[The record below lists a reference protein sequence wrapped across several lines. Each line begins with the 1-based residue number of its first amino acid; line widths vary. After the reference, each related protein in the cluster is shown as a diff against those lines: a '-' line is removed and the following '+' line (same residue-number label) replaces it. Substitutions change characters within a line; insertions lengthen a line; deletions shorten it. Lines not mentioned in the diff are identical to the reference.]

1 MKSSIVKNTL
11 TNYLTVAIRLPHV
24 ILMTRWMLAFLGR
37 EYYGF
42 WALLWSF
49 FIYSLLLDFG
59 FGVSLRK
66 YTAMGL
72 YESEPERY
80 NKIVSTVLAIYLC
93 MALLIVAAT
102 FTASCFL
109 ESIIRVNDPEQLQYF
124 RKCFLL
130 FGSGA
135 AMVFVTAGVPEILV
149 GMQKIYIRNYVN
161 VFARL
166 AEFIGAWIILFSG
179 GGLIT
184 LILFTI
190 TVLISSNLVMG
201 IYAWKHIPTLRIRP
215 RLERKVFREI
225 MGFSGFVYLN
235 SVCRLIMNKSGD
247 LLVSIYHGLSA
258 VGVYHL
264 AGRFPDLCGQAVAQY
279 EENFSPI
286 TAALYSKG
294 EHERLRVTF
303 LNSMRWGSFMASF
316 FLFTGWF
323 LCEDALYFLFKVQD
337 QEVASF
343 CKAFLILMFVT
354 TACEKFPRDF
364 LLMTEKH
371 RRLSLVSVLEAAA
384 SLALALILLN
394 FYSAQCLVWIAICV
408 KITLLL
414 LLILPEVMK
423 YLQCSCWTYLQK
435 VYLLPFVAMFIPVLL
450 IENGKKLLPS
460 ESSSFVR
467 LASCGTGALICYL
480 IIAYIFLLAK
490 EERLLLKE
498 KLGSFLR
505 KRGST

>member
-1 MKSSIVKNTL
+1 LKSAIVKNTL

-49 FIYSLLLDFG
+49 FVYSLLLDFG

-72 YESEPERY
+72 YETDPERY
-80 NKIVSTVLAIYLC
+80 NKIISTVLAIYLA
-93 MALLIVAAT
+93 MAVLIVAAT
-102 FTASCFL
+102 FAAAAFL
-109 ESIIRVNDPEQLQYF
+109 ELIIRVNDPEQLQYF
-124 RKCFLL
+124 KKCFLL
-130 FGSGA
+130 FGSGTA
-135 AMVFVTAGVPEILV
+135 VVFVTAGIPEILV

-179 GGLIT
+179 AGLIT

-201 IYAWKHIPTLRIRP
+201 LYVLKHIPRLRISP
-215 RLERKVFREI
+215 RLEKEVVREI

-235 SVCRLIMNKSGD
+235 SVCNLIMNKSGD
-247 LLVSIYHGLSA
+247 LLVSVYHGLSA

-286 TAALYSKG
+286 TAALYTKG
-294 EHERLRVTF
+294 EHGRLRATM

-316 FLFTGWF
+316 FLFTAWF

-337 QEVASF
+337 TEVTNF
-343 CKAFLILMFVT
+343 CKVFLILMFVT

-371 RRLSLVSVLEAAA
+371 RRLALVSVLEALA
-384 SLALALILLN
+384 SLSLALILLK

-408 KITLLL
+408 KIMLLL
-414 LLILPEVMK
+414 LLILPKVMK
-423 YLQCSCWTYLQK
+423 YLECTWWTYLRK
-435 VYLLPFVAMFIPVLL
+435 VYLMPIAAMIIPVFL
-450 IENGKKLLPS
+450 IENGKKILPP

-467 LASCGTGALICYL
+467 LAFCGTGALVCYL
-480 IIAYIFLLAK
+480 IIAYIFLLSRGEK
-490 EERLLLKE
+490 LLLKR
-498 KLGSFLR
+498 KFKYFL
-505 KRGST
+505 